1 VKKTHSPRFEV
12 DFKTRLAQ
20 REAAN
25 NAVRLP
31 RLGYALYRVYDIV
44 EKKDKKEL
52 NFIYGS
58 KNSGKS
64 SYAMTLAKSRQIG
77 KSQALL
83 RYYQAMYSS
92 YQVIIDDLITA
103 LDESYKVKWLKPK
116 HVTLLKM
123 KGHRVEPT
131 DFKDKSK
138 ITQGNKGPVRVG
150 I

>member
-1 VKKTHSPRFEV
+1 MTKKNTFPFEV

-44 EKKDKKEL
+44 EKKDSKEL

-64 SYAMTLAKSRQIG
+64 SFTTNIVKSRQTV
-77 KSQALL
+77 KSQALH
-83 RYYQAMYSS
+83 YYQTLYK
-92 YQVIIDDLITA
+92 YQLIVDDLFTA

-116 HVTLLKM
+116 HVTLLEL

-131 DFKDKSK
+131 DSKDKSK
-138 ITQGNKGPVRVG
+138 INQGNKGPVSIG
-150 I
+150 A

>member
-1 VKKTHSPRFEV
+1 MAKKHSFPFEI

-44 EKKDKKEL
+44 EKKDKETINGL
-52 NFIYGS
+52 YGS
-58 KNSGKS
+58 GSTGKS
-64 SYAMTLAKSRQIG
+64 SYTMTVAKSRQ
-77 KSQALL
+77 
-83 RYYQAMYSS
+83 SS
-92 YQVIIDDLITA
+92 KTQWQQINWQQVVRVYIDEIETIM
-103 LDESYKVKWLKPK
+103 ESSYKVKWLKPK
-116 HVTLLKM
+116 HVTLLEL

-131 DFKDKSK
+131 DSKDKSK
-138 ITQGNKGPVRVG
+138 INQGNKGPVRVG

>member
-20 REAAN
+20 RESAN

-52 NFIYGS
+52 DFIYGS

-64 SYAMTLAKSRQIG
+64 SYAMTVVKSRQIG

-83 RYYQAMYSS
+83 RYYQSVYS
-92 YQVIIDDLITA
+92 YHVIIDDLLTVIKNP
-103 LDESYKVKWLKPK
+103 YKVKWLKPK

-123 KGHRVEPT
+123 KGHRIEPT

-138 ITQGNKGPVRVG
+138 INQGNKGPVRVG

>member
-1 VKKTHSPRFEV
+1 MAKKHSFPFEV
-12 DFKTRLAQ
+12 NFKTRLAQ

-44 EKKDKKEL
+44 EKKDKETINGL
-52 NFIYGS
+52 YGS
-58 KNSGKS
+58 GSTGKS
-64 SYAMTLAKSRQIG
+64 SYTTTVVKSRQTG
-77 KSQALL
+77 KSQSLH
-83 RYYQAMYSS
+83 YYQTL
-92 YQVIIDDLITA
+92 YQLIVDDLFTA

-116 HVTLLKM
+116 HVTLLKL

-131 DFKDKSK
+131 DTNDKSK
-138 ITQGNKGPVRVG
+138 INQGNKGPVRVG